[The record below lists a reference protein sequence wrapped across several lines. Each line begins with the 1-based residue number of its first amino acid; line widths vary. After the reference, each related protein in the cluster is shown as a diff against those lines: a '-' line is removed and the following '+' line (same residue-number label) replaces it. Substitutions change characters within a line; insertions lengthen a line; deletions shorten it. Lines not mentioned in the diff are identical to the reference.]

1 MKQDLLADLR
11 TVSKGLLYPS
21 ETDEPFEPFSWGKAD
36 GDLTPEKAAKL
47 AAAPAG
53 AAVEEQ
59 SPADFFKYLTEDG
72 AEHADQFRKLQQ
84 AVGQRLSGLRV
95 FRIGEVN
102 IDVYV
107 VGRTADGQWAGLK
120 THSVET

>member
-1 MKQDLLADLR
+1 MGPNTR
-11 TVSKGLLYPS
+11 TNS
-21 ETDEPFEPFSWGKAD
+21 A
-36 GDLTPEKAAKL
+36 
-47 AAAPAG
+47 
-53 AAVEEQ
+53 
-59 SPADFFKYLTEDG
+59 
-72 AEHADQFRKLQQ
+72 KLQQ
-84 AVGQRLSGLRV
+84 AVDQRLSGLRV